1 MSSHGPIATVLP
13 TASAGAAFVLQDR
26 PPSAA
31 VIPIGQGNTAELDPG
46 SPYLV
51 IRCKEFA
58 SEDDAEISVHRL
70 AQQALDLYAARGL
83 GSLTTRRAEFEF
95 VLWWKSEGQT
105 HLRFVDTLLTSWHD
119 ELTFDMGDG
128 RPVPPIQFPTHHPS
142 FRFFRLSQLTDDLF
156 DSYRNAYL
164 ALELLVNE
172 LVPRKKKPREG
183 ERDWLCRAFSGE
195 LQGSVP
201 DGLPVQEFVD
211 ILYVRARLPLFH
223 AKEAYFLPEDS
234 PAEREGIRRSL
245 TVGLQTVM
253 NLFKRVSQ
261 HTHPGGSRKSREV
274 RYAGVC
280 AMFTP
285 NMLRIGSGEAAI
297 TVSSPTTAVS
307 MDRLRFDN
315 PTFLLSCPVSSLPG
329 LAAVGELSL
338 LKDGEEGIALEL
350 QQAFSLASITRLE
363 VFLQA
368 HSYNTRE
375 PKTVFP
381 R

>member
-58 SEDDAEISVHRL
+58 SEDDAEISAHRL

-83 GSLTTRRAEFEF
+83 GSLTTRRAALEF
-95 VLWWKSEGQT
+95 VLWWQSEGQT
-105 HLRFVDTLLTSWHD
+105 HLRFVDTVLTSWHD
-119 ELTFDMGDG
+119 EFTFDMGDG

-164 ALELLVNE
+164 ALELLVSE
-172 LVPRKKKPREG
+172 LVPKRKKESEPV
-183 ERDWLCRAFSGE
+183 WLRRAFSGI
-195 LQGSVP
+195 LADSVP
-201 DGLPVQEFVD
+201 NGRPVPALVD
-211 ILYVRARLPLFH
+211 TLYKDARLPLFH
-223 AKEAYFLPEDS
+223 AKDKRPHLLPQDS
-234 PAEREGIRRSL
+234 PVDRERIRHSL
-245 TVGLQTVM
+245 NLGLQIVM

-261 HTHPGGSRKSREV
+261 HTHPGGSWMSQEM

-280 AMFTP
+280 AAFTP

-297 TVSSPTTAVS
+297 SVSSPTTAVS

-315 PTFLLSCPVSSLPG
+315 PTLLLSCPVSSLPG

-338 LKDGEEGIALEL
+338 LKDGEEWIALEL
-350 QQAFSLASITRLE
+350 RQAFSLASITQFE

-368 HSYNTRE
+368 HWCNTRE
-375 PKTVFP
+375 PKAVFP